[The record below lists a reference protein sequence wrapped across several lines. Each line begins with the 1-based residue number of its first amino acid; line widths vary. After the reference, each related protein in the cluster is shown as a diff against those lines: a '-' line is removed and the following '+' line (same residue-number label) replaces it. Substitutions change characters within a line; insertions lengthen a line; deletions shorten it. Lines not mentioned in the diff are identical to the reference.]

1 LKIKKITIKDLKE
14 TIRPSK
20 KTPLLE
26 FIILGQGKN
35 FHQIVDYSK
44 DAKYVSE
51 SDKTKSYDV
60 KDENLLVVKPFW
72 RRKKLVAI
80 FKNDTAPIRIEHSN
94 DKITAEILQ
103 LANTSSTLGRTIKE
117 LFTTHLDMKKGLFFL
132 IIGVVGVIIALVLG
146 GVIKI

>member
-14 TIRPSK
+14 AVRPSTK
-20 KTPLLE
+20 KPLLE

-35 FHQIVDYSK
+35 FHQIVEYSK

-51 SDKTKSYDV
+51 SDSTKSYDV
-60 KDENLLVVKPFW
+60 KDENLLVLKPFW

-80 FKNDTAPIRIEHSN
+80 FKNDTSPIKIEGSS

-117 LFTTHLDMKKGLFFL
+117 LFTTHLDIKKGLFFL
-132 IIGVVGVIIALVLG
+132 IIGVVGVVIALILG

>member
-1 LKIKKITIKDLKE
+1 MKIKKITIKDLKE
-14 TIRPSK
+14 AVRPSTK
-20 KTPLLE
+20 KPLLE

-35 FHQIVDYSK
+35 FHQIVEYSK

-51 SDKTKSYDV
+51 SDSTKSYDV
-60 KDENLLVVKPFW
+60 KDENLLVLKPFW

-80 FKNDTAPIRIEHSN
+80 FKNDTSPIKIEGSS

-117 LFTTHLDMKKGLFFL
+117 LFTTHLDIKKGLFFL
-132 IIGVVGVIIALVLG
+132 IIGVVGVVIALILG

>member
-1 LKIKKITIKDLKE
+1 MKLKKITIKDLKE
-14 TIRPSK
+14 AVRPSIK
-20 KTPLLE
+20 KPLLE
-26 FIILGQGKN
+26 FIILGNGKN
-35 FHQIVDYSK
+35 FHQIVEYSK

-51 SDKTKSYDV
+51 SDTTKSYDV

-80 FKNDTAPIRIEHSN
+80 FKNDTSPIKIEHSS

-103 LANTSSTLGRTIKE
+103 LTNTSSTLGRTIKE

-132 IIGVVGVIIALVLG
+132 IIGIVGVVIVLVIG
-146 GVIKI
+146 GIIKI

>member
-1 LKIKKITIKDLKE
+1 MKIKKITIKDLKE
-14 TIRPSK
+14 AIRPSTK
-20 KTPLLE
+20 KPLLE
-26 FIILGQGKN
+26 FIILGHGKN
-35 FHQIVDYSK
+35 FHQIVEYSK

-51 SDKTKSYDV
+51 TDPAKSYDV
-60 KDENLLVVKPFW
+60 KDENLLVVKPFA

-80 FKNDTAPIRIEHSN
+80 FKNDTSPIKIEHSSE
-94 DKITAEILQ
+94 KITAEILQ

-132 IIGVVGVIIALVLG
+132 IIGVVGVVIALVLG